1 MSRWVRGIYNAAANF
16 VLSRSL
22 RAASGSSMGRN
33 PKQLRAESDK
43 SNKCVESNQSC
54 KPDQSNKLGQHGC
67 PNHPARTCDCPAGT
81 CDDNYIG
88 NKRFDLHVE
97 GCICSVCREY
107 HEYISH
113 TASVR
118 TEGQGASSWI
128 RLSDES
134 GSAKQSN
141 SDATRTDI
149 EYITGIRTGTTI

>member
-1 MSRWVRGIYNAAANF
+1 MSRWIRGIYNAAANF
-16 VLSRSL
+16 NLSNAL
-22 RAASGSSMGRN
+22 RAASLGGLGRN
-33 PKQLRAESDK
+33 VKQLHTE
-43 SNKCVESNQSC
+43 SNKPSECVKSDQSSKSNQS
-54 KPDQSNKLGQHGC
+54 DQYG
-67 PNHPARTCDCPAGT
+67 GT
-81 CDDNYIG
+81 CHRNRDTVCSNGDHCHVDKCG
-88 NKRFDLHVE
+88 HRKGPRLHVE